1 MNSALAYALKLEERG
16 DIYAALRTCR
26 AALRA
31 DPSNADIAVLFA
43 RLNLN
48 HRVGAGVDMAMLQ
61 RFMSADER
69 ERREFKRWLIDGL

>member
-1 MNSALAYALKLEERG
+1 MNSPLAYALKLEERG
-16 DIYAALRTCR
+16 DIYGALRACR

-48 HRVGAGVDMAMLQ
+48 HRVNSGVNMAMLE
-61 RFMSADER
+61 RFLSVDAR
-69 ERREFKRWLIDGL
+69 KQAEFKRWLIDV

>member
-16 DIYAALRTCR
+16 DIYGALRACR

-31 DPSNADIAVLFA
+31 DPNNADIAVLFA

-48 HRVGAGVDMAMLQ
+48 HRVSSGVNMAMLE
-61 RFMSADER
+61 RFLSVDAR
-69 ERREFKRWLIDGL
+69 KQAEFKRWLIDV

>member
-16 DIYAALRTCR
+16 DIYGALRACR

-31 DPSNADIAVLFA
+31 DSSNADIAVLFA

-48 HRVGAGVDMAMLQ
+48 HRVSSSVNMAMLE
-61 RFMSADER
+61 RFLSVDAR
-69 ERREFKRWLIDGL
+69 KQAEFKRWLIDV

>member
-16 DIYAALRTCR
+16 DIYGALRACR

-48 HRVGAGVDMAMLQ
+48 HRVSSGVNMAMLE
-61 RFMSADER
+61 RFFSVDACKQA
-69 ERREFKRWLIDGL
+69 EFKRWLIDV

>member
-16 DIYAALRTCR
+16 DIYGALRACR

-48 HRVGAGVDMAMLQ
+48 HRVSSGVNMAMLE
-61 RFMSADER
+61 RFLSVDASKQA
-69 ERREFKRWLIDGL
+69 EFKRWLIDV

>member
-16 DIYAALRTCR
+16 DIYGALRACR
-26 AALRA
+26 AALRT
-31 DPSNADIAVLFA
+31 DPHNADIAVLFA

-48 HRVGAGVDMAMLQ
+48 HRVGVGVDMAMLQ

>member
-1 MNSALAYALKLEERG
+1 MNSALAYALNLEERG
-16 DIYAALRTCR
+16 DIYGALRACR

-48 HRVGAGVDMAMLQ
+48 HRVGTGVDMAMLQ

>member
-16 DIYAALRTCR
+16 DIYGALRACR

-31 DPSNADIAVLFA
+31 DPNNADIAVLFA

-48 HRVGAGVDMAMLQ
+48 HRVSSGVNMAMLE
-61 RFMSADER
+61 RFLSVDASKQA
-69 ERREFKRWLIDGL
+69 EFKRWLIDV

>member
-16 DIYAALRTCR
+16 DIYGAMRICRGILRDNPQDGD
-26 AALRA
+26 A
-31 DPSNADIAVLFA
+31 AVLFA

>member
-1 MNSALAYALKLEERG
+1 MNSALAYALKLEERS
-16 DIYAALRTCR
+16 DIYGALRACR

-48 HRVGAGVDMAMLQ
+48 HRVSSGANMAMLE
-61 RFMSADER
+61 RFFSVDAR
-69 ERREFKRWLIDGL
+69 KQAEFKRWLIDV